1 MRRAASVLALAFP
14 VLALSLEAA
23 AQMSATSP
31 AHELINAKCTRC
43 HSTDRVLKADPK
55 QLKGIIDRMEQKNPE
70 FFWDT
75 DNAALTVGLLKVLND
90 PAVAAGRT
98 AWDETVAKGREV
110 FKDATL
116 GTTGK
121 SCNSCHRPEDLRGTA
136 DRYPTFDA
144 KLGRLVSLQERLRM
158 MIQSKLGGKELPLGD
173 IRTVALEAY
182 IKSLQ

>member
-1 MRRAASVLALAFP
+1 MRRAASVIALAFP
-14 VLALSLEAA
+14 LLALSPEAA

-31 AHELINAKCTRC
+31 AHELINATCTRC
-43 HSTDRVLKADPK
+43 HSSDRVLKADPK
-55 QLKGIIDRMEQKNPE
+55 QLKGILERMERKNPE
-70 FFWDT
+70 FFRDT
-75 DNAALTVGLLKVLND
+75 DNAALTEGLLKVLND

-98 AWDETVAKGREV
+98 AWDETVAKGQDV
-110 FKDATL
+110 FKDASL

>member
-1 MRRAASVLALAFP
+1 MRRVASVLAPAFA

-31 AHELINAKCTRC
+31 SHELINAKCTRC
-43 HSTDRVLKADPK
+43 HSSDRVLKADPK
-55 QLKGIIDRMEQKNPE
+55 QLRGILDRMERKDPE
-70 FFWDT
+70 LFRDT
-75 DNAALTVGLLKVLND
+75 DSAALTEGLLKVLND
-90 PAVAAGRT
+90 PAVVAGRT
-98 AWDETVAKGREV
+98 AWDETVAKGRDV
-110 FKDATL
+110 FKDTSL

-121 SCNSCHRPEDLRGTA
+121 SCNTCHRPEDLKDA
-136 DRYPTFDA
+136 AERYPTFDA

-182 IKSLQ
+182 LKSLR